1 MLLEEMIFMGS
12 ILKKYG
18 KNNFK
23 NNLNIKLNMK
33 FVCNKC
39 NTYKIY
45 TREEINTIKPE
56 DYQTDKRFFCD
67 KCNSRLIPTEVIAD
81 Y

>member
-1 MLLEEMIFMGS
+1 MLLEEMILWGQ
-12 ILKKYG
+12 YE
-18 KNNFK
+18 K
-23 NNLNIKLNMK
+23 NNLNIKLSMK

-45 TREEINTIKPE
+45 TREEINTIKQE
-56 DYQTDKRFFCD
+56 DYQTDKKFFCD